1 MTFVDIVARVQRL
14 ERLSVGLAKE
24 IVTWNECNDPLL
36 YRERQD
42 YLQGIRDA
50 QSGIETA
57 RVALVRAKQRLAAFA
72 DGG

>member
-1 MTFVDIVARVQRL
+1 MEV
-14 ERLSVGLAKE
+14 LSIGLAKE
-24 IVTWNECNDPLL
+24 IFTWKECNDPLL
-36 YRERQD
+36 YRERQN

-57 RVALVRAKQRLAAFA
+57 RVALVKVKQRFTALT